1 MNSEYNWSLRVTM
14 ERPSINVIIFD
25 EDEPSSKDHRDSR
38 TVVSSKQ
45 AGPSSSHHI
54 EIIEQEIQYLTDK
67 IRTLEHQADS
77 LSQLK
82 NESNA
87 NYKHSTT
94 SIDITPAHSKEV
106 VMAIEKKIQIIV
118 R

>member
-1 MNSEYNWSLRVTM
+1 M
-14 ERPSINVIIFD
+14 ERGSINVIIFD
-25 EDEPSSKDHRDSR
+25 EDEPSIKDHRESR
-38 TVVSSKQ
+38 TVMSSKQ

-67 IRTLEHQADS
+67 IRSLEHQADS

-87 NYKHSTT
+87 SYKHSTT
-94 SIDITPAHSKEV
+94 NIDVPPAHSKEV